1 MQVYIRILNNDTGGR
16 GEPTKKIWIETHK
29 RKEIGHNKLILFRV
43 QINDY
48 VFFLYYSRTFYN
60 FVKLTNKVY
69 IIYNEKDIYC
79 TNFKLFRYS
88 VILSPILF
96 SLEMDLDILKGKFFK
111 TWFFGHYWVCWVYD
125 VHYLKCQDK
134 MAHKYICLKRK
145 SKHIIFTLSTVFVFH
160 NITNQFGSRKPNNF
174 MINDELHKMGVYYST
189 INKRG
194 FDICCFKV

>member
-69 IIYNEKDIYC
+69 IIYNEKTSI
-79 TNFKLFRYS
+79 
-88 VILSPILF
+88 VPILNYF
-96 SLEMDLDILKGKFFK
+96 VIQLSFLQFFFLWKWIWISSRVSFLKHDFLVIIEYAEYTMYIIWNVKIKWLISIYTWKENQNTLYLHCLPFLFLITLRINLEAEN
-111 TWFFGHYWVCWVYD
+111 
-125 VHYLKCQDK
+125 Q
-134 MAHKYICLKRK
+134 
-145 SKHIIFTLSTVFVFH
+145 IISW
-160 NITNQFGSRKPNNF
+160 
-174 MINDELHKMGVYYST
+174 
-189 INKRG
+189 
-194 FDICCFKV
+194 